1 MNAEVNSRQYS
12 ISTISNKNGCC
23 HLTMVSSRNCLPWI
37 LVVVFYLLL
46 GNVQIFDMISCILLP
61 PVEGNQVSA
70 PPGSLASA
78 LYSVGLKDMNLNDDG
93 CELAA
98 TLHSLLTGNPIPP

>member
-1 MNAEVNSRQYS
+1 MIY
-12 ISTISNKNGCC
+12 
-23 HLTMVSSRNCLPWI
+23 CL
-37 LVVVFYLLL
+37 
-46 GNVQIFDMISCILLP
+46 LLP

-78 LYSVGLKDMNLNDDG
+78 LNSVGLKDMNLNDDG

-98 TLHSLLTGNPIPP
+98 RLQSLLTGNPIPP